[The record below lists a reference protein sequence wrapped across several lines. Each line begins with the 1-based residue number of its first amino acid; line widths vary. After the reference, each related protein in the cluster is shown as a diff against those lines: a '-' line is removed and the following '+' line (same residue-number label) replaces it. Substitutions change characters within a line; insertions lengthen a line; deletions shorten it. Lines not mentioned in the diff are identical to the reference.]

1 MRLVHAIVNYKLLPN
16 VRVNSYSILF
26 RIFFKQK
33 NIEIVATSIFHAL
46 YYLTRYKF
54 SLH

>member
-26 RIFFKQK
+26 RIIFKQK
-33 NIEIVATSIFHAL
+33 NIEIVASRMRLSILQKHWRTS
-46 YYLTRYKF
+46 
-54 SLH
+54 